1 MFRFFDK
8 VINFFGNVFARV
20 IESDFVNSLV
30 DFGSRLA
37 LVLAILVG
45 VSHNALA
52 QVGAGQEPPASI
64 SLSGPRFGVTYLSDG
79 IRDTLNNDTALDMF
93 SPNGEFYVRSAV
105 TQFGWQWEKGFMN
118 NNRGLTGVQEFVLLF
133 GGVDQGVV
141 IPSFSYMIGL
151 RTLKGIEFALGP
163 NITPAGPAMAFA
175 AGATLKAGDWNLPLN
190 LAVVPSKT
198 GVRVSMLAGLN
209 MRR

>member
-1 MFRFFDK
+1 MFNSF
-8 VINFFGNVFARV
+8 VNFFAKVFVRV
-20 IESDFVNSLV
+20 VDSDFFRTLTDCLDRLMMALIFIAGLSASA
-30 DFGSRLA
+30 FAQSGS
-37 LVLAILVG
+37 
-45 VSHNALA
+45 
-52 QVGAGQEPPASI
+52 QEPPASI

-79 IRDTLNNDTALDMF
+79 VRDTINNDTALDMF
-93 SPNGEFYVRSAV
+93 SPGGDFYVRSAV
-105 TQFGWQWEKGFMN
+105 TQFGWQWEKGFLN
-118 NNRGLTGVQEFVLLF
+118 NNKGLTGVQEFVLLF

-141 IPSFSYMIGL
+141 IPSFSYMVGL

-198 GVRVSMLAGLN
+198 GVRVSMLAGFN